1 MITSVL
7 EICPL
12 GWLAN
17 VLTKLGNL
25 WRASR
30 IDELM
35 PWAYANPA

>member
-1 MITSVL
+1 MITSL
-7 EICPL
+7 LGTCPL

-17 VLTKLGNL
+17 VLTKFGNL

-35 PWAYANPA
+35 RWAYAKPA